1 MLYAKIVNDEV
12 VEWPLYEKDLKER
25 HNNVSFPETPSIE
38 DFEALG
44 YTAIDVTEN
53 NLKPDKNNVVVLSDL
68 KKDSDGNWVRSYQ
81 LSPVKNETTK
91 IQRLDRQWGLIK
103 HQRDLLFA
111 ETDWRILRS
120 LREAA
125 LGLDA
130 SEDIYVVEQYRQD
143 LANITDQDD
152 PFNIEWPEKV

>member
-25 HNNVSFPETPSIE
+25 HNNVSFPETTSAE

-44 YTAIDVTEN
+44 YTAVDVTEN
-53 NLKPDKNNVVVLSDL
+53 NLKPDKNNVVVLGDL
-68 KKDSDGNWVRSYQ
+68 KKDSDGNWVRSYE
-81 LSPVKNETTK
+81 LSPVKDETTK

-120 LREAA
+120 LREAT

-130 SEDIYVVEQYRQD
+130 SEDISVVEQYRQN
-143 LANITDQDD
+143 LADITEQDD
-152 PFNIEWPEKV
+152 PFDIQWPEKV